1 MKNSLERRHFS
12 RINFDGQ
19 CTVYYQQREY
29 RAQLVDIGLS
39 GIKIQASNELN
50 FAVHE
55 SLHISIS
62 LTDST
67 ACINLKASLVKHEHD
82 LLHFKIDH
90 MDIHSSGHLRRLL
103 ELNLGDASLLKREL
117 HDLVNDSDVKTSE

>member
-1 MKNSLERRHFS
+1 MKSSLERRHFS

-19 CTVYYQQREY
+19 CTVCYQQQKY
-29 RAQLVDIGLS
+29 RAKLVDIGLS
-39 GIKIQASNELN
+39 GVKIQSTSQLN
-50 FAVHE
+50 FALHE
-55 SLHISIS
+55 PAHISIS

-67 ACINLKASLVKHEHD
+67 ASIDFKASLVKHEHD

-90 MDIHSSGHLRRLL
+90 IDIHSSSHLRRLL

-117 HDLVNDSDVKTSE
+117 HNLVHDITVKTS